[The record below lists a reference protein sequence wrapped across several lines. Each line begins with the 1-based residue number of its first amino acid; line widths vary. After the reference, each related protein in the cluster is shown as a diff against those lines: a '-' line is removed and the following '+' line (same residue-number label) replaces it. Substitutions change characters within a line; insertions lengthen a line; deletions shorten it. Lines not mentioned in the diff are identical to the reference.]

1 LLGRDGGRKTPFL
14 DRRLTWAQT
23 LLKETEKLLEKWKHP
38 DPYIHPTAP
47 GGAHSHDYGAFA
59 SASAGLISFAQDP
72 NTRETSRLLIWTV
85 SYIPLWQAAR
95 LLADTFFT
103 APPPL
108 KF

>member
-1 LLGRDGGRKTPFL
+1 LLERERGRKTPFL

-47 GGAHSHDYGAFA
+47 GGVHSYDDGAFA
-59 SASAGLISFAQDP
+59 SASAGLTRFAQDP

-95 LLADTFFT
+95 LLADTFFA